1 MHDTNHPVFH
11 AASLCK
17 LQGLGAVREMV
28 VQGVSPLAPV
38 GVGEEVNVGAE
49 EVLVG
54 LVPLE
59 LGGEDPSHVDGVVA
73 VEGGNHILLEII
85 PHLECHLC
93 KTLQTA

>member
-1 MHDTNHPVFH
+1 MHEMNHPVFH
-11 AASLCK
+11 AALLGK
-17 LQGLGAVREMV
+17 FQGLGAMGEVV

-38 GVGEEVNVGAE
+38 GVGEEVHVGAE

-73 VEGGNHILLEII
+73 VEGGNHILLGIF
-85 PHLECHLC
+85 
-93 KTLQTA
+93 